1 MLQSEEKSCCVRG
14 RFAPRVPSLYP
25 FQTQPKGKKERKYHA
40 SLAPSVKVPKF
51 LVSFFLFLFG
61 FGFGASVCRNV
72 GNSPSCVRRSPT
84 LHLTGYGGVDGWKD
98 PQVCRPQEGGRWRD
112 GRIRRFCLSFQIARE
127 KVGSC
132 YARNRHVGS
141 ASGRVLAASLGI
153 ISQVG

>member
-1 MLQSEEKSCCVRG
+1 MLCEGQVCTQSTKSLS
-14 RFAPRVPSLYP
+14 VPNP
-25 FQTQPKGKKERKYHA
+25 AKRKKRKENIMLR
-40 SLAPSVKVPKF
+40 SRPQSKSPNFWL
-51 LVSFFLFLFG
+51 SFFSFSCRFR
-61 FGFGASVCRNV
+61 FRSVRCRNV

-98 PQVCRPQEGGRWRD
+98 PQVCRAASVQEGGRWRD

-127 KVGSC
+127 KVDSC